1 MNIRLQLVLRF
12 LLVFGFVSSQ
22 RTGKKHTEAGGF
34 QYSVTVPKSKLLSAS
49 NAVSSKEAVDEDFRN
64 QLSAEMGWE
73 HLLSPAPLSI
83 GLLGDLM
90 IMSTQTRDFPIDGQL
105 PNRGSILYV
114 KYPKSFRATLVQIA
128 NEGQRAFMVAHNNM
142 DKIRLLT
149 ADVPGYMKEATGIL
163 VQGDEELVADY
174 LPAPM
179 FRIREAAKSSVI
191 LSKAVVWQFEHVMNL
206 TAEVLEM
213 CTSEKSLQEA
223 NLEKAVR
230 EQKTVNLTLTSFQQ
244 LVDQLNSSIARDV
257 ALMDRAEEDMRKAL
271 KDMPSGWEMIGM
283 DFVQNV
289 GDMLTSTLQSIG
301 TVGGL
306 LNGGNRAHSMGGS
319 SVAAESTI
327 QQLTGTSESALTTDI
342 DWDPCII
349 QKRNSII
356 KLDTLVTELRNNYK
370 QLASIDSSKGRYN
383 PDSDKSKLDAI
394 ASDVEMCPPLA
405 ETVERGLLIV
415 TELAQLARQQKP
427 ENITNE
433 IFNKNRQ
440 TDLENIGKNAGLEF
454 RKSVH
459 KMKDFLM
466 RYKQAIPNNTP
477 LFSRGRQQA
486 NSKGLASQQALAS
499 CQNRADMAQATLL
512 STRQAMERTRE
523 QMIEN
528 NREVIKLLSEQQNL
542 KLDEIRYDEII
553 KALEKGIE
561 KLAILR
567 QHWTQLVM
575 FFQKIANIVETVAA
589 KSIEDF
595 ANHIDTTSLKLRN
608 IHKELVIDQLYA
620 KAIKATQASSF
631 VNNMATTYVNVSD
644 KFIMPRVSSLSKLIV
659 TDPKIAEVERRNL
672 LGDCTKDSEAIIEM
686 IVTEKESVI
695 QRIEQRAA
703 QIKKEYAFLDQVKE
717 RQIKELR
724 RKVELEIDT
733 EQTGRQISVNERQS
747 RIEKVLVTRIE
758 QDEFLRNN
766 HILDADDD
774 NDRSSME
781 IDPEEF

>member
-1 MNIRLQLVLRF
+1 MNIRLQLVLRL
-12 LLVFGFVSSQ
+12 LLVFGSVSSQ

-64 QLSAEMGWE
+64 QLSTEMGWE

-105 PNRGSILYV
+105 PKAGAILYV

-149 ADVPGYMKEATGIL
+149 AYVPGYMKEATEIL
-163 VQGDEELVADY
+163 VTGDEELVADY

-179 FRIREAAKSSVI
+179 FRIREAAQSSVS

-213 CTSEKSLQEA
+213 CTSEKSLQEN
-223 NLEKAVR
+223 NLEKAIW
-230 EQKTVNLTLTSFQQ
+230 EQKSVNLTLTSYQQ

-257 ALMDRAEEDMRKAL
+257 AVMDRAEETMRKAL

-283 DFVQNV
+283 NFVQNV
-289 GDMLTSTLQSIG
+289 GDMLTSTFQSVG
-301 TVGGL
+301 TLGGIL
-306 LNGGNRAHSMGGS
+306 HGGNRDYSLGDS
-319 SVAAESTI
+319 SVAPESTS
-327 QQLTGTSESALTTDI
+327 QPFPGPSESALSMGI

-349 QKRNSII
+349 QKQRSVI
-356 KLDTLVTELRNNYK
+356 KMETLATQLRDNYK
-370 QLASIDSSKGRYN
+370 QLASIDSSKSRYN
-383 PDSDKSKLDAI
+383 PDSDISKLEAI
-394 ASDVEMCPPLA
+394 ASDVEMCLPLA
-405 ETVERGLLIV
+405 ETVEQGLLV
-415 TELAQLARQQKP
+415 VRELAQLASQEKP

-433 IFNKNRQ
+433 IFNKRRQ
-440 TDLENIGKNAGLEF
+440 TDLENLGKNAGLQF
-454 RKSVH
+454 RRSIVN
-459 KMKDFLM
+459 MKNLLM
-466 RYKQAIPNNTP
+466 RYQQAVPNNTP
-477 LFSRGRQQA
+477 LLSRGRKQA
-486 NSKGLASQQALAS
+486 NTKGLASQQALAS
-499 CQNRADMAQATLL
+499 CQYRADMAQATLL
-512 STRQAMERTRE
+512 TTRQAMEETTAK
-523 QMIEN
+523 MIETN
-528 NREVIKLLSEQQNL
+528 KEVIKLLTDQQNL

-561 KLAILR
+561 KLGILKK
-567 QHWTQLVM
+567 HWTQLVM
-575 FFQKIANIVETVAA
+575 FFQKIANIVENVAA

-631 VNNMATTYVNVSD
+631 VNNIATTYVNVSD

-659 TDPKIAEVERRNL
+659 TDPKTADVERIKL
-672 LGDCTKDSEAIIEM
+672 LGDCSNDSEAIIEM
-686 IVTEKESVI
+686 IVTEKKAVI

-733 EQTGRQISVNERQS
+733 EEAGRRISIYERKN
-747 RIEKVLVTRIE
+747 RIENVLMTRIE
-758 QDEFLRNN
+758 QDEFLSNN
-766 HILDADDD
+766 HILDADD
-774 NDRSSME
+774 NHSPSME
-781 IDPEEF
+781 IDPEEY

>member
-1 MNIRLQLVLRF
+1 MNIRLQLVLRL

-105 PNRGSILYV
+105 PSRGAILYV

-149 ADVPGYMKEATGIL
+149 AHVPGYMKEATEIL
-163 VQGDEELVADY
+163 VTGDEELVADY

-179 FRIREAAKSSVI
+179 FRIREAAQSSVS

-213 CTSEKSLQEA
+213 CTSEKSLQEN
-223 NLEKAVR
+223 NLDQAIRK
-230 EQKTVNLTLTSFQQ
+230 QQTVNLTLTSFQQ
-244 LVDQLNSSIARDV
+244 VVDQLNSSLARDAAV
-257 ALMDRAEEDMRKAL
+257 MDRAEEDMRTAL
-271 KDMPSGWEMIGM
+271 KKMPSGWEMIGM
-283 DFVQNV
+283 DFVQNL
-289 GDMLTSTLQSIG
+289 GDMLTSTFKSVG
-301 TVGGL
+301 TIGGL
-306 LNGGNRAHSMGGS
+306 LDRGNRDNSFDDS
-319 SVAAESTI
+319 SVAPESTN
-327 QQLTGTSESALTTDI
+327 QQLAGMSQSALSI
-342 DWDPCII
+342 GIEWDPCII
-349 QKRNSII
+349 QKHKSII
-356 KLDTLVTELRNNYK
+356 KMETLATQLRDNYK
-370 QLASIDSSKGRYN
+370 QLASIDSSNGRYN
-383 PDSDKSKLDAI
+383 PDSDKSKFEAI
-394 ASDVEMCPPLA
+394 ASDVELCQPVA
-405 ETVERGLLIV
+405 DIVDQGLQMV
-415 TELAQLARQQKP
+415 KELASLASQQKP

-433 IFNKNRQ
+433 SFNQKRQ
-440 TDLENIGKNAGLEF
+440 NDFDNLRKSTGTEF
-454 RKSVH
+454 RKSVIN
-459 KMKDFLM
+459 MKKLLM
-466 RYKQAIPNNTP
+466 QYQQAVPNNTP
-477 LFSRGRQQA
+477 LLSRGRKQA
-486 NSKGLASQQALAS
+486 NTKGSASQQALAS
-499 CQNRADMAQATLL
+499 CQYRADMAQATLL
-512 STRQAMERTRE
+512 NTRQAMERTTAM
-523 QMIEN
+523 MIEN
-528 NREVIKLLSEQQNL
+528 NKEVIRLLTEQQNL

-561 KLAILR
+561 KLGILKK
-567 QHWTQLVM
+567 HWTQLVM
-575 FFQKIANIVETVAA
+575 FFQKIANIVESIAA

-620 KAIKATQASSF
+620 RAIKATQASSF

-659 TDPKIAEVERRNL
+659 TDPKTAEDERLQL
-672 LGDCTKDSEAIIEM
+672 LSECSNDSEAIIEM
-686 IVTEKESVI
+686 IVTEKNAVI
-695 QRIEQRAA
+695 QRIEQRAV

-733 EQTGRQISVNERQS
+733 EEAGQWINTNERKK
-747 RIEKVLVTRIE
+747 RIQRVLMTRIE
-758 QDEFLRNN
+758 QDEFLSNN

-774 NDRSSME
+774 SYSASMD
-781 IDPEEF
+781 INPEEF